1 MVTLKT
7 LNKAFASL
15 GIELVWGNYGSTRYF
30 YFLISD
36 IDQCPL
42 QFSKHEKF
50 GTGDQLQESFGYGY
64 PLNHMTATEWME
76 EVVRQIE
83 ATYEDMDRGN
93 SKFTAWESAVM
104 RMVLHDKLS
113 KNYEVEKT
121 WEVKEVA

>member
-1 MVTLKT
+1 
-7 LNKAFASL
+7 
-15 GIELVWGNYGSTRYF
+15 
-30 YFLISD
+30 
-36 IDQCPL
+36 
-42 QFSKHEKF
+42 
-50 GTGDQLQESFGYGY
+50 
-64 PLNHMTATEWME
+64 MTATQWME
-76 EVVRQIE
+76 EVVYQIE